1 MAADVAAD
9 DDSIARFGQGPRSLN
24 AVHDLT
30 DTGRRNEEV
39 VDLSLPG
46 NLSVTG
52 NDADSGF
59 SSRFSHS
66 LGVGFDF
73 SMGKPSSMTKA
84 HDK

>member
-24 AVHDLT
+24 TVHDLT

-39 VDLSLPG
+39 IDLSLPG
-46 NLSVTG
+46 HLSVTG
-52 NDADSGF
+52 NNADAGF

-73 SMGKPSSMTKA
+73 FHGEAFFNDEGTR
-84 HDK
+84 